1 MALLSSDYSK
11 VLPIISSYYTVKD
24 MQAHPKEDATR
35 FLIAESDIGKT
46 FPKFLDELS
55 KSAMIATAR
64 RTNYESRL
72 MPTISSTAVIAEN
85 AVIITVSKIAK
96 TKPGGKN
103 RVPVHL
109 SLFFAAIIMILVDGV
124 YRSNFVFAQAFLQ
137 DQLLIVGVYTMSLM
151 GILGIHEMGHM
162 IATKWHGIKASWPYF
177 IPGVPGILPTFGAMI
192 QIRSSMINRNVQFD
206 VGIAGPIAG
215 LLVAIIASV
224 YGSSMS
230 VLVPLDHAPL
240 LLDGLQLIEMKSSI
254 IMLAALQLTGNAG
267 IGQDAVLIMSPVM
280 FAAWFGFLITFLNL
294 MPAWQLDGGHLVRA
308 ALGVHWHRILTYS
321 SIGVLFGLQFYPM
334 AMLVLIL
341 SMRSPESTPL
351 DDVSKLS
358 AKRKALFWV
367 AIALAVLCA
376 PVFDSAMYA
385 PLPTGLF
392 SFLP

>member
-1 MALLSSDYSK
+1 
-11 VLPIISSYYTVKD
+11 
-24 MQAHPKEDATR
+24 
-35 FLIAESDIGKT
+35 
-46 FPKFLDELS
+46 
-55 KSAMIATAR
+55 
-64 RTNYESRL
+64 
-72 MPTISSTAVIAEN
+72 
-85 AVIITVSKIAK
+85 
-96 TKPGGKN
+96 
-103 RVPVHL
+103 
-109 SLFFAAIIMILVDGV
+109 
-124 YRSNFVFAQAFLQ
+124 
-137 DQLLIVGVYTMSLM
+137 
-151 GILGIHEMGHM
+151 MGHM
-162 IATKWHGIKASWPYF
+162 IATKWHGIKSSWPYF

-215 LLVAIIASV
+215 LLVAVIASV

-254 IMLAALQLTGNAG
+254 IMLAAFQLTGNAG

-308 ALGVHWHRILTYS
+308 ALGVRWHKILTYS

-376 PVFDSAMYA
+376 PVFNSAMYA
-385 PLPTGLF
+385 PLPNGLF